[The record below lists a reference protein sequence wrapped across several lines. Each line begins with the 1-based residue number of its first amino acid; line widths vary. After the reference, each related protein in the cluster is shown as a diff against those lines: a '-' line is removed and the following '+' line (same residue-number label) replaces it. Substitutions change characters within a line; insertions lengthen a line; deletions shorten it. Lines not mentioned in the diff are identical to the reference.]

1 MFYIIS
7 SRIPFISSDKTNRKY
22 FKVFVIGSIFYVLL
36 HYYLN
41 KEVRQGMIEKVRKY
55 IYYAMGVDLAIACVL
70 LKYLKT
76 SAPNDT
82 ENNDEDDEDD
92 NKDDNKD
99 ANKDEKL
106 IKELEVQRRLFL
118 EEHQRRL
125 LHEKMMEQKMREQ
138 KELEQKE
145 LEQKKQELKK
155 KKKETESDKSERSE
169 KKQKKETKKEKVI
182 KQETEEEKTE
192 SELPIY
198 DK

>member
-70 LKYLKT
+70 LKYIKT
-76 SAPNDT
+76 SIPNDT
-82 ENNDEDDEDD
+82 ENNDDNDSEDD
-92 NKDDNKD
+92 
-99 ANKDEKL
+99 NKDEKL
-106 IKELEVQRRLFL
+106 IKELEEQRRLFL